1 MSSITKVKFT
11 ACTKLKN
18 LARESFREQSGAL
31 CIDFA
36 PLLDTAKL
44 LTVGGDARWIDFRG
58 LISFSVFGSELSNG
72 IKRFE
77 GKTGGVN
84 LAVTGSARRRG

>member
-1 MSSITKVKFT
+1 VDETPHPIVFLRGFFEDFFEMSSITKVKFT
-11 ACTKLKN
+11 ACAKLKN

-44 LTVGGDARWIDFRG
+44 LAVWGDA
-58 LISFSVFGSELSNG
+58 
-72 IKRFE
+72 
-77 GKTGGVN
+77 
-84 LAVTGSARRRG
+84 